1 MASYRAIH
9 AACAAV
15 TELLKLCWQR
25 NLFSDVDL
33 DFAIYQTKDFETP
46 MDNGISLYL
55 YHVSVNQTRRVM
67 PSPRIPGTS
76 QQRMPQLP
84 LDLHFMLTP
93 WGRSASMEMDILGWM
108 MRVLEDFPSLPFG
121 LLSATVDAE
130 FSEDETIEIIAGQ
143 MTNEEMFRIWE
154 VLPGDYRI
162 SVPYVARVVRIDSQR
177 ERGAGIV
184 LERDLR
190 FARREDR

>member
-15 TELLKLCWQR
+15 TELLKLSWQR
-25 NLFSDVDL
+25 DLFSDVDL

-46 MDNGISLYL
+46 MSNGISLYL
-55 YHVSVNQTRRVM
+55 YHVTLNQTRRVM
-67 PSPRIPGTS
+67 PAPRVPGVRT
-76 QQRMPQLP
+76 QPLPQLP

-121 LLSATVDAE
+121 LLSATVDAS
-130 FSEDETIEIIAGQ
+130 FAEDETIEVVAGQ
-143 MTNEEMFRIWE
+143 MSTEDMFNIWE
-154 VLPGDYRI
+154 VLPTDYRI
-162 SVPYVARVVRIDSQR
+162 SVPYVARVVRIDSLR
-177 ERGAGIV
+177 ESDNGVV

-190 FARREDR
+190 FARTREG